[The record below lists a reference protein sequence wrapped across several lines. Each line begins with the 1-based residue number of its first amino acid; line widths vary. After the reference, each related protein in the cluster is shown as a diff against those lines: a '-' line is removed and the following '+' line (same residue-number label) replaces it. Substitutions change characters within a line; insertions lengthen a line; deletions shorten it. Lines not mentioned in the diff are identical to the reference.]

1 MSEDYAREPVP
12 AAAATR
18 PARSIAMVISNSIMG
33 VPIIILGATIGRD
46 YGLGRGLI
54 VVMLGC
60 AITAFIAAMS
70 AFAGVR
76 SRCSAALLA
85 EKTFGVSGS
94 RLLNVV
100 MAVALIGWFAVEMG
114 FIGDMVSASVKDAL
128 GLSIGRVWGT
138 VVAAGIVGAVTI
150 SGITLIAKAPL
161 LFLPFLG
168 CLLCAVFALTATATA
183 APAEAALPAVS
194 FGTGVSA
201 VVGNYIVGCLIMPDY
216 SRFVKTTR
224 AAVGAIVISLGP
236 VYALVLGT
244 YAAAALVTH
253 QDVPAAILTGLGLPA
268 VVALILPI
276 GLLQNGIMCLY
287 SAALTVSSLLRA
299 ISWRTATIALAS
311 VGLVLALSGANEVFI
326 QFLVM
331 LGIVFPPAAALLIST
346 GLTAD
351 TSAGSRS
358 RDWNWVSLVIWAAG
372 IVAGAAT
379 NWLGVGLTG
388 FPALDGFIV
397 SAAGVA
403 LTRMRRSVRQAEVV

>member
-161 LFLPFLG
+161 LFLL
-168 CLLCAVFALTATATA
+168 
-183 APAEAALPAVS
+183 S
-194 FGTGVSA
+194 
-201 VVGNYIVGCLIMPDY
+201 LIH
-216 SRFVKTTR
+216 
-224 AAVGAIVISLGP
+224 I
-236 VYALVLGT
+236 
-244 YAAAALVTH
+244 
-253 QDVPAAILTGLGLPA
+253 
-268 VVALILPI
+268 
-276 GLLQNGIMCLY
+276 
-287 SAALTVSSLLRA
+287 
-299 ISWRTATIALAS
+299 
-311 VGLVLALSGANEVFI
+311 
-326 QFLVM
+326 
-331 LGIVFPPAAALLIST
+331 
-346 GLTAD
+346 
-351 TSAGSRS
+351 
-358 RDWNWVSLVIWAAG
+358 
-372 IVAGAAT
+372 
-379 NWLGVGLTG
+379 
-388 FPALDGFIV
+388 
-397 SAAGVA
+397 
-403 LTRMRRSVRQAEVV
+403 